1 MSLVVFRNRE
11 DVAVQGSGSEDVDPV
26 EWPVRVLAAG
36 RDQQPQ
42 PLLEVVLGK
51 WKARSENV
59 RKNTPLRLGPISLD
73 LLC

>member
-1 MSLVVFRNRE
+1 MSLVVFRNWE

-42 PLLEVVLGK
+42 PLLEVVL
-51 WKARSENV
+51 
-59 RKNTPLRLGPISLD
+59 
-73 LLC
+73 